1 MENTANEK
9 IEMKTL
15 SACMNKL
22 QADGFTSNFIIKDDM
37 LCVVDTEKCYRPE
50 AVKIVNFY
58 RFEGESDPSDS
69 SILYAMETIDG
80 CKGLV
85 ADAYGVY
92 ADKLVSKFVEEVEQ
106 IMKSTIPS
114 KGIESALKN

>member
-1 MENTANEK
+1 MENIENEK
-9 IEMKTL
+9 IEMKTM

-22 QADGFTSNFIIKDDM
+22 QADGFVSNFMIKVDK
-37 LCVVDTEKCYRPE
+37 LCVVDTDKCYRPE

-58 RFEGESDPSDS
+58 RFEGETDPSDS
-69 SILYAMETIDG
+69 SILYAMETVDG
-80 CKGLV
+80 LKGII

-92 ADKLVSKFVEEVEQ
+92 ADREISKFMKEVEE

-114 KGIESALKN
+114 KVQA